1 MTAGSL
7 ATALGPG
14 AEFDLVRRL
23 AARWGSRATAL
34 GDDAAA
40 LPLSPGMHLLV
51 STDASVEGVHFR
63 REWLAPSE
71 IGWRATVAALSDL
84 AAMGAQPLGVLVA
97 LTLPE
102 SWLSDV
108 DGIASGIG
116 DAADASATRIIGG
129 DLSRGA
135 ALSLCVTVLGS
146 SARPLSRSGARVGDV
161 LYVTGRLGS
170 ALAALRAWEQAREP
184 AAEHRARFVHPNARI
199 REAQWLASAGATAAI
214 DVSDGLVA
222 DAHHIAA
229 ASGVVVEIDL
239 DLIPTEAGVTAL
251 DAAMSG
257 EEYEVVICAP
267 REIDVTAFRT
277 AFALDLT
284 AIGSVTGRAPEG
296 EVVVLQSG
304 TRVDPPRGHDHFS
317 R

>member
-34 GDDAAA
+34 GDDAAV
-40 LPLSPGMHLLV
+40 LPLAPGMHLLV

-84 AAMGAQPLGVLVA
+84 AAMAAQPLGVLVA
-97 LTLPE
+97 LTLPD
-102 SWLSDV
+102 SWLVDV
-108 DGIASGIG
+108 EAIAAGIG
-116 DAADASATRIIGG
+116 DAAEASGTRIIGG

-146 SARPLSRSGARVGDV
+146 SARPLTRSGARVGDTI
-161 LYVTGRLGS
+161 YVTGRLGS
-170 ALAALRAWEQAREP
+170 ALKALRAWEQGSAP
-184 AAEHRARFVHPNARI
+184 MPEHRAHFVQPNARI

-222 DAHHIAA
+222 DVRHIAA
-229 ASGVVVEIDL
+229 ASGVAIEIDL
-239 DLIPTEAGVTAL
+239 DLIPAEAGVTAL
-251 DAAMSG
+251 DAATSG

-277 AFALDLT
+277 AFTLDLT
-284 AIGSVTGRAPEG
+284 GIGRVTGPAPEG

-304 TRVDPPRGHDHFS
+304 ARVDPPRGHDHFS

>member
-7 ATALGPG
+7 ATSLGPG

-23 AARWGSRATAL
+23 AAQWGSRATAL

-40 LPLSPGMHLLV
+40 LPLAPGMHLLV

-84 AAMGAQPLGVLVA
+84 AAMGARPLGVLVA
-97 LTLPE
+97 ITIPA
-102 SWLSDV
+102 SWLGDLE
-108 DGIASGIG
+108 GIAAGIG
-116 DAADASATRIIGG
+116 DAAGASETRIVGG
-129 DLSRGA
+129 DLTAGA
-135 ALSLCVTVLGS
+135 QLTLCVTVLGS
-146 SARPLSRSGARVGDV
+146 AARPLTRSGARAGDSI
-161 LYVTGRLGS
+161 YVTGRLGG
-170 ALAALRAWEQAREP
+170 ALEALRAWEQGTVP
-184 AAEHRARFVHPNARI
+184 VAEHRARFAHPHARI
-199 REAQWLASAGATAAI
+199 REARWLAAAGATAAI

-222 DAHHIAA
+222 DVHHIAA
-229 ASGVVVEIDL
+229 ASRVSVEIDL
-239 DLIPTEAGVTAL
+239 DLIPAEVGVTAV
-251 DAAMSG
+251 DAATSG

-277 AFALDLT
+277 AFALALT
-284 AIGSVTGRAPEG
+284 RVGRVTGQAPDG

-304 TRVDPPRGHDHFS
+304 ARVDPPRGHDHFS

>member
-34 GDDAAA
+34 GDDAAV
-40 LPLSPGMHLLV
+40 LPLAPGMHLLV

-84 AAMGAQPLGVLVA
+84 AAMAAQPLGVLVA
-97 LTLPE
+97 LTLPD
-102 SWLSDV
+102 SWLVDV
-108 DGIASGIG
+108 EAIAAGIG
-116 DAADASATRIIGG
+116 DAAEASGTRIVGG
-129 DLSRGA
+129 DLTAGSQL
-135 ALSLCVTVLGS
+135 ALSVTVLGS
-146 SARPLSRSGARVGDV
+146 AARPLTRSGARVGDTI
-161 LYVTGRLGS
+161 YVTGRLGG
-170 ALAALRAWEQAREP
+170 ALEALRAWKQGRKP
-184 AAEHRARFVHPNARI
+184 VAEHRARFAHPDARI
-199 REAQWLASAGATAAI
+199 REAQWLAAAGATAAI

-222 DAHHIAA
+222 DVHHVAA
-229 ASGVVVEIDL
+229 ASAVAIEIDL
-239 DLIPTEAGVTAL
+239 GLVPAEAGVTAV
-251 DAAMSG
+251 DAATSG

-267 REIDVTAFRT
+267 REIDATAFRT

-284 AIGSVTGRAPEG
+284 RIGRVTGQAPEG

-304 TRVDPPRGHDHFS
+304 ARVDPPRGHDHFS